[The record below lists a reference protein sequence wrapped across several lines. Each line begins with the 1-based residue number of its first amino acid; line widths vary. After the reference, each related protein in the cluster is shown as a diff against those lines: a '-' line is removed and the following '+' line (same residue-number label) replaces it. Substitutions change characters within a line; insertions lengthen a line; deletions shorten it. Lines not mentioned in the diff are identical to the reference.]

1 LLLGP
6 LLLVAGAAGSAP
18 ATAPSPS
25 PSASPK
31 LAPFK
36 ERLAA
41 AKSVKV
47 ETSILGLEIGFTL
60 EQAHARLDSLG
71 EPAKPSTEATEDAEQ
86 GEKERRIIW
95 HLARSDFSSVF
106 VKADEQERITYIA
119 AFVRPGKEIS
129 FDKIGQTEK
138 APILTD
144 HTVAWDVVRP
154 NQPLIRVVARGENRT
169 ASSITVFLVKRPP
182 RP

>member
-1 LLLGP
+1 M
-6 LLLVAGAAGSAP
+6 AAAAPGSAP
-18 ATAPSPS
+18 ASSPSPS
-25 PSASPK
+25 PSTSPK

-47 ETSILGLEIGFTL
+47 EASVLGLGIGSTL
-60 EQAHARLDSLG
+60 AQAHARLDSLG

-95 HLARSDFSSVF
+95 HLAKSDFSSVF
-106 VKADEQERITYIA
+106 VKADEQERIIYLA
-119 AFVRPGKEIS
+119 AFLRPGKEIP
-129 FDKIGQTEK
+129 FDKVGQTEK
-138 APILTD
+138 APVLTD

-154 NQPLIRVVARGENRT
+154 NQPLIRVVARGEDRK
-169 ASSITVFLVKRPP
+169 ASSITIFLVKRPP